1 MGREAECDCDWNGT
15 KARVKAL
22 IEPPE
27 LILRGS
33 LKQRIPFAEMK
44 HVRVDGEWLRF
55 DLDKDKVALHLGSAL
70 AVKWVQHLTSPP
82 PSLAK
87 KLGITADTVV
97 RM

>member
-44 HVRVDGEWLRF
+44 HVRVDG
-55 DLDKDKVALHLGSAL
+55 
-70 AVKWVQHLTSPP
+70 
-82 PSLAK
+82 
-87 KLGITADTVV
+87 
-97 RM
+97 